1 MLFWLNIKNID
12 LVLLICNNYWYFVID
27 GNGKY
32 IFIRGYD
39 GWNFLIVVVE
49 FNVDVIF
56 GKICNIMKNDNLK
69 VDLFICIYVF
79 RFICFFFNLDL

>member
-1 MLFWLNIKNID
+1 MLLWLNIKNID

-56 GKICNIMKNDNLK
+56 GKICNIIKNDK
-69 VDLFICIYVF
+69 FKSWFIYMYICI
-79 RFICFFFNLDL
+79 

>member
-1 MLFWLNIKNID
+1 MLLWLNIKNID

-56 GKICNIMKNDNLK
+56 GKICNMIIKNDK
-69 VDLFICIYVF
+69 FKSWFIYMYICI
-79 RFICFFFNLDL
+79 